1 MNQSEAFEV
10 FNEWLESQP
19 QIDGGQLFLDIT
31 GLPIWWDRVG
41 SEWSKAQ
48 RKLIR
53 WAEGVVR

>member
-1 MNQSEAFEV
+1 MTQAEAFEV
-10 FNEWLESQP
+10 FNDWCEQE
-19 QIDGGQLFLDIT
+19 DADEAAAFLDIT

-41 SEWSKAQ
+41 SEWAKGR